1 MANGT
6 VVLLG
11 SLRVE
16 RPAMDHLVS
25 VFGYSVRE
33 VPTLRHIGSLD
44 DDIVAVF
51 FSPSAMGLE
60 CDEALRHVLSAA
72 PGALPILCHGFA
84 EHVDWPRL
92 VEAGAFHSLPMPFS
106 AAEVRQTLG
115 FVWTA
120 KTQVAT
126 TQVATAQVKTR
137 PESAPSAAPDTPAD
151 RYDDTSPA
159 RLHAGM
165 VA

>member
-11 SLRVE
+11 SLRVD

-25 VFGYSVRE
+25 AFGYSVKE
-33 VPTLRHIGSLD
+33 VSTLRQLGDSD
-44 DDIVAVF
+44 DNLVAVF
-51 FSPSAMGLE
+51 FSPLAMGLE
-60 CDEALRHVLSAA
+60 SGEALQHILRAA

-84 EHVDWPRL
+84 DHVDWPRL
-92 VEAGAFHSLPMPFS
+92 VDAGAFHSLPMPFS

-115 FVWTA
+115 FVWGA
-120 KTQVAT
+120 KS
-126 TQVATAQVKTR
+126 R
-137 PESAPSAAPDTPAD
+137 PESARSAAA
-151 RYDDTSPA
+151 RGFDDGVDDASPA
-159 RLHAGM
+159 GLPSEM